1 MDILNAQLKT
11 LPLSK
16 LVNNSGQIPGVPKN
30 PRIITDE
37 RYRALVERLRAN
49 NLTGLKPL
57 IVYEQDGK
65 YIVLGG
71 NQRLRALRE
80 LKVKEVA
87 CLIAPPDT
95 PAKQLREAVILDN
108 NNDGENDWDALAN
121 EWSGEELVDWGIDA
135 GNWTVEQPEIT
146 SRGEMDLSNEE
157 DNLKITFAFSIEEWQ
172 FVNSKLLEIADTRE
186 KGLLTLLK
194 YEPQVCL

>member
-95 PAKQLREAVILDN
+95 PAKQIREAVILDN

-121 EWSGEELVDWGIDA
+121 EWSGEELADWGISAANWEMQEDEPINLDA
-135 GNWTVEQPEIT
+135 ESKEKPFAARLLFENDKDC
-146 SRGEMDLSNEE
+146 SRFISDYKDKLEDEYNCIISVSGGEL
-157 DNLKITFAFSIEEWQ
+157 
-172 FVNSKLLEIADTRE
+172 
-186 KGLLTLLK
+186 
-194 YEPQVCL
+194 